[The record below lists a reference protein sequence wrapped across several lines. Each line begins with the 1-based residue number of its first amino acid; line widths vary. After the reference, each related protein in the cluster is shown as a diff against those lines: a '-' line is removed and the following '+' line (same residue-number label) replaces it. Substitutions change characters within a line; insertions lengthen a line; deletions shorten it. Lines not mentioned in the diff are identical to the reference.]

1 MSTEPAAKTQ
11 KMETEQEE
19 RPLRI
24 LLVDDEPNI
33 RQALEEYL
41 TAIDRHQVTTAGTGQ
56 EALEIFSSE
65 RFDCAFLDLKM
76 PGMDGTELLSRLRAK
91 DQHLPVVIMT
101 GYPSLD
107 AAIDTMRQG
116 ASDFLV
122 KPFNLHQVKLTLE
135 RVVHQHRLARE
146 NLRLSEQVKH
156 QAKIENLNRELN
168 RRIREQHIIHQISE
182 EVGRLQNSE
191 DIYQGMADLCCR
203 FLEAEKAAVLLADR
217 GHDTLLIIAVHG
229 YDAQAIGRTVGS
241 MGQDVCGKVASE
253 GEPMIGRPD
262 PASLL
267 SRTLPTRGDYLCMPI
282 KIREEVFGVLMVGDK
297 LGGLPFRPEDIF
309 VAHFLLD
316 KAALSVENIALY
328 EAMLSNM
335 RSTLGALVSA
345 MEAKDPYT
353 REHSR
358 RVTNFSVLTAQTMG
372 LGLEHIESLRFAA
385 YLHDIGKIGI
395 KDSVLQKVGRLTF
408 EEYEHIKDHP
418 VIGES
423 IIKHMDLT
431 GHERAIIR
439 HHHERWDGSG
449 YPDGLAGKNIPIL
462 ARIVAVADAFDA
474 MTSDR
479 PYRAGKDMSEA
490 RQELSRCSGSH
501 FDPEAVTAFLM
512 MLERYRPTRFF
523 NQE

>member
-1 MSTEPAAKTQ
+1 MTTETAAKTQ
-11 KMETEQEE
+11 NAPQEQDEQ
-19 RPLRI
+19 PLRI

-41 TAIDRHQVTTAGTGQ
+41 TVIDQHKVTTASTGQ
-56 EALEIFSSE
+56 EALEIFSSD

-76 PGMDGTELLSRLRAK
+76 PGMDGTELLTRLRQK
-91 DQHLPVVIMT
+91 DPYLPVVIMT

-122 KPFNLHQVKLTLE
+122 KPFNLNQVKLTLE
-135 RVVHQHRLARE
+135 RVVAQHRLSRE
-146 NLRLSEQVKH
+146 NLRLSEQVQH
-156 QAKIENLNRELN
+156 QAKIEDLNRELN
-168 RRIREQHIIHQISE
+168 RRIREQNIIHQISE

-203 FLEAEKAAVLLADR
+203 FLETEKAAVLLVDR
-217 GHDTLLIIAVHG
+217 SNKNLLVIAAHG
-229 YDAQAIGRTVGS
+229 YDAPVVGRVVGNL
-241 MGQDVCGKVASE
+241 GQDVCGKVAAE
-253 GEPMIGRPD
+253 GEPMIGRPNGGS
-262 PASLL
+262 PF

-309 VAHFLLD
+309 VASFLLD

-358 RVTNFSVLTAQTMG
+358 RVTNYSVLTAQTMG

-395 KDSVLQKVGRLTF
+395 RDSVLQKVGKLTD

-439 HHHERWDGSG
+439 HHHERWDGGG
-449 YPDGLAGKNIPIL
+449 YPDGLDRENTPLL

-479 PYRAGKDMSEA
+479 PYRKGKAVSEA
-490 RQELSRCSGSH
+490 AGSRRRAVWTTLSSLSRRTCCGAFGS
-501 FDPEAVTAFLM
+501 ARLVG
-512 MLERYRPTRFF
+512 R
-523 NQE
+523 